1 MPPGKLP
8 ELKKSSKPPGELLN
22 ACSKPKRAQNFSPL
36 LAMHESSQKC
46 KKMQSRASQIDKIQ
60 HRMLHMSK

>member
-8 ELKKSSKPPGELLN
+8 KLKKSSKPPGELLN

-46 KKMQSRASQIDKIQ
+46 KKCNLELLK
-60 HRMLHMSK
+60 